1 MGCQMTKGRKED
13 NTKLCYCFHF
23 LHFLWPLLC
32 LWNKW
37 INLNC
42 VVLKQSF
49 KWNQK
54 STEEICFASA
64 RHEVTSCRF
73 TFNNELFCCQRNA
86 EEWKFFCEKRRAQPK
101 NIQWYHINECWKTV
115 LNCCHWLPTFN
126 SPTIPSTS
134 WHQHVTWT
142 CYEKFCRNVIMVG
155 SHGGIRHSD
164 SFFYIQRAFHQSV
177 IRFP

>member
-23 LHFLWPLLC
+23 LHFLSPLLC

-101 NIQWYHINECWKTV
+101 ISSGITLMNVEKQSWTVVIGCPPLTPPPSPPPPDINMLRE
-115 LNCCHWLPTFN
+115 HA
-126 SPTIPSTS
+126 
-134 WHQHVTWT
+134 
-142 CYEKFCRNVIMVG
+142 M
-155 SHGGIRHSD
+155 RHFVEMSLW
-164 SFFYIQRAFHQSV
+164 
-177 IRFP
+177 